1 MTSEELNRTI
11 EFILNSQARAEARTD
26 KLDRRV
32 DGIAKILQ
40 QGMRMLAKTD
50 ATLAELAATV
60 GGLAGGQKRTDAA
73 LAELAQAHKATER
86 SLKAFIDSMRHGR
99 NGR

>member
-50 ATLAELAATV
+50 ATLAELAAT
-60 GGLAGGQKRTDAA
+60 QKRTDAA